1 MRRKL
6 MRRQKKNGAA
16 VRRRTVYLI
25 MTAVL
30 IAGLAVVFL
39 LLGNMGKDDKK
50 NIITKANLEKMIN
63 VSDLSTY
70 EAVYN
75 GIARV
80 PDKEESKDIDYYV
93 SYEAKV
99 KAGID
104 FEKVQLNVDEKEK
117 KILVSVPDIKT
128 TDINVDITTLDF
140 IFENKKAETETVT
153 QEAYKAAIKDVKK
166 EITDKDAIYT
176 LARENAKNVVKALI
190 QPFTGQIDP
199 EYELEIK

>member
-1 MRRKL
+1 

-16 VRRRTVYLI
+16 VRKRTVYLI

-80 PDKEESKDIDYYV
+80 PDKEESTDIDYYV

-117 KILVSVPDIKT
+117 KILISVPDIKT